1 MPRKKTKKAPKKGKA
16 RASTAR
22 KGAKRMK
29 LVAHVGFDFD
39 NYMKARS
46 FSFTKRKGKK
56 LPEIRKVDTKKGRSY
71 VVVLPVNV
79 KMVEKIV

>member
-1 MPRKKTKKAPKKGKA
+1 MPRKKTQKKAKA
-16 RASTAR
+16 KASTAR

-56 LPEIRKVDTKKGRSY
+56 LPEIRKVDTDKGRSY
-71 VVVLPVNV
+71 VVVVPVSA
-79 KMVEKIV
+79 KAAQTIA

>member
-1 MPRKKTKKAPKKGKA
+1 MPRKKTSKKKP
-16 RASTAR
+16 RSSTAK

-46 FSFTKRKGKK
+46 FSFKKRKGKK
-56 LPEIRKVDTKKGRSY
+56 IPEIRKVDSKKGRSY
-71 VVVLPVNV
+71 VVVLPVST
-79 KMVEKIV
+79 KDAEKITS